1 MLKLL
6 WWNIKNRVHTT
17 GMCQWYVDFM
27 TEIINLG
34 RSWSPSLRNGSGVQ
48 PTHQR
53 VSLRSLQKPV
63 RFCSLLGVTYL
74 QKAMRSWCTPTLAS
88 WTVVTCAVSTSRRAA
103 PASGAIWSYTTTQ
116 SSSVPSAAHASKV
129 RAGYRWCESAYVV
142 MRNRLSLHAELNP
155 DADPDPG
162 SKKQGCRS
170 RQFLKFPA
178 PAPAP
183 DIVVIVKS

>member
-1 MLKLL
+1 
-6 WWNIKNRVHTT
+6 
-17 GMCQWYVDFM
+17 MCQWYVDFM

-142 MRNRLSLHAELNP
+142 IWNPTAWASMQNWILMRIRI
-155 DADPDPG
+155 
-162 SKKQGCRS
+162 QG
-170 RQFLKFPA
+170 
-178 PAPAP
+178 
-183 DIVVIVKS
+183 VKSRVAGAANFWNFRLRLQLQKNSGSGSYP